1 MLSETKIEN
10 MMREF
15 SCSYFHNLETT
26 ETLDLFPVPIFPT
39 IASPLPLGYTLNSMS
54 AEVCV

>member
-10 MMREF
+10 MM
-15 SCSYFHNLETT
+15 L
-26 ETLDLFPVPIFPT
+26 PIFPT